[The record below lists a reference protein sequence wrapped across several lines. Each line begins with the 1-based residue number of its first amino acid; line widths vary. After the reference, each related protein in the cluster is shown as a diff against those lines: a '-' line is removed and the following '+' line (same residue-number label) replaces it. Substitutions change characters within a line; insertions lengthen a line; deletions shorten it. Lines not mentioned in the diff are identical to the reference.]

1 MKDTKQSFWSMSIDD
16 VFQQLK
22 TSIEGLKNQE
32 VQKRL
37 KIYGLNSI
45 KSKKR
50 NGIFVH
56 LISQFKSPI
65 ILILF
70 FAIALS
76 FFLKDTVDALI
87 ILIIVLVSGLLGF
100 WQEYSASNAVEKLLA
115 LVQIKVKVLRNGLS
129 TEVGEEE
136 IVPGDIVILKAGD
149 VIAAD
154 CLLIESNSLF
164 IDEATLTGETFPLE
178 KEAGILPENT
188 ALAQR
193 KNSLW
198 MGTHVISGSGKA
210 VVLVT
215 GKDTEFGKISERL
228 KLRPQ
233 ETEFE
238 HGVKIFG
245 YFLMEITLTLVII
258 IFAID
263 VILKKPI
270 LDSFLFSLALA
281 VGLTPQLL
289 PAIISINLAHGAKL
303 MAKVKVVVKRL
314 ASIENFGSMN
324 VLCSDK
330 TGTLTDG
337 VVQLQSTIDIDGNQ
351 SDKILLYAYLNA
363 SFESG
368 FINPID
374 EAIRTFK
381 QLDISKYAKLDEE
394 PYDFIRKRLSILL
407 TEPDDA
413 SKDGKRQIVITKGAL
428 KNVLSVCT
436 KAEMGDGKIV
446 ELTSAQDKIQKK
458 YEEYSNLGYRTLGIA
473 YKVGIESLHESEH
486 ESDMIFLGFITLFD
500 PLKPNIVSTINKL
513 KALGVNLKIITGDNR
528 LIAANVV
535 SQIGIVNVQI
545 LAGPELHQMSDS
557 ALLKKVSDISIFA
570 EVEPNQKERIIIA
583 LKKAGYV
590 VGYMGDGINDA
601 SALHA
606 ADVSISVDSAADVA
620 KEAADI
626 VLLEKNLEVL
636 IDGVKAGR
644 ITFANTLKYVF
655 MATSANFGNMF
666 SMAGASLFL
675 SFLPLLPK
683 QILLTNLMT
692 DFPEMTIAS
701 DSVDNELIMQPRR
714 WDIGFIKKFMLTF
727 GLISSVFDYITFGVL
742 LFLVKATNIQFRT
755 GWFIESVVSA
765 ALIVLVI
772 RSRKPFFKSVP
783 GKYLTIATLLI
794 VVATFIIPYTPLSAL
809 FGFQA
814 LPVWML
820 FIIAAIVALYIVTA
834 EIAKKIFYKFVK
846 Y

>member
-1 MKDTKQSFWSMSIDD
+1 MTEGKRNYWTMPIEDVMKE
-16 VFQQLK
+16 LK
-22 TSIEGLKNQE
+22 TSKDGITNDEGK
-32 VQKRL
+32 KRL
-37 KIYGLNSI
+37 ETFGLNAMEV
-45 KSKKR
+45 KKKDSVLSL
-50 NGIFVH
+50 F
-56 LISQFKSPI
+56 LSQFKSPI

-70 FAIALS
+70 FAIGLS
-76 FFLKDTVDALI
+76 FFLRDTLDAFI
-87 ILIIVLVSGLLGF
+87 ILAIVLMSGLLGF
-100 WQEYSASNAVEKLLA
+100 WQEYGANNAVEKLLA
-115 LVQIKVKVLRNGLS
+115 LVRIKAKLLRNGVATDIS
-129 TEVGEEE
+129 VEE
-136 IVPGDIVILKAGD
+136 IVPGDVVLLKAGD
-149 VIAAD
+149 IIPCD
-154 CLLIESNSLF
+154 CLILESQDLF
-164 IDEATLTGETFPLE
+164 IDEATLTGETYPLE
-178 KEAGILPENT
+178 KEVGVLPEAT

-210 VVLVT
+210 VVVT
-215 GKDTEFGKISERL
+215 TGVKTEFGKISERL
-228 KLRPQ
+228 KIKPE

-238 HGVKIFG
+238 LGVRKFG
-245 YFLMEITLTLVII
+245 FLLMEITLILVLA
-258 IFAID
+258 IFAINMF
-263 VILKKPI
+263 LKRPA

-303 MAKVKVVVKRL
+303 MAKVKVIVKRL
-314 ASIENFGSMN
+314 DSIENFGSMD
-324 VLCSDK
+324 VFCSDK

-337 VVQLQSTIDIDGNQ
+337 VVKLQSALDIDGNK

-381 QLDISKYAKLDEE
+381 KLDISGYTKIGEE

-407 TEPDDA
+407 TGPATSND
-413 SKDGKRQIVITKGAL
+413 SKKQIVISKGAL
-428 KNVLSVCT
+428 KNILSVCT
-436 KAEMGDGKIV
+436 KAEISEGKIV
-446 ELTSAQDKIQKK
+446 KLSSVQDKIQTK
-458 YEEYSNLGYRTLGIA
+458 YEEYSNQGFRTLGIA

-486 ESDMIFLGFITLFD
+486 EADMIFLGFITLFD
-500 PLKPNIVSTINKL
+500 PLKPNITDTINKL
-513 KALGVNLKIITGDNR
+513 KALGVNLKIITGDNK

-535 SQIGIVNVQI
+535 SQMGILNAQI
-545 LAGPELHQMSDS
+545 LTGPELHEMAEDIL
-557 ALLKKVSDISIFA
+557 AKKVSDISIFA
-570 EVEPNQKERIIIA
+570 EIEPNQKEQIILA
-583 LKKAGYV
+583 LKKAGHV

-636 IDGVKAGR
+636 INGVKAGR

-675 SFLPLLPK
+675 PFLPLLPK
-683 QILLTNLMT
+683 QILLTNLLT

-701 DSVDNELIMQPRR
+701 DTVDDELVMRPRR

-727 GLISSVFDYITFGVL
+727 GFISSLFDYLTFGVL
-742 LFLVKATNIQFRT
+742 IFLVKATDVQFRT

-765 ALIVLVI
+765 CLIVLVI
-772 RSRKPFFKSVP
+772 RTRKSFYKSAP
-783 GKYLTIATLLI
+783 GKYLALTTLLI
-794 VVATFIIPYTPLSAL
+794 VVITMLLPYTPISGLL
-809 FGFQA
+809 GFQP
-814 LPVWML
+814 LPIWVL
-820 FIIAAIVALYIVTA
+820 LVIFAIVACYIVTA
-834 EIAKKIFYKFVK
+834 EIGKKLFYKIVK

>member
-16 VFQQLK
+16 VFSQLK

-37 KIYGLNSI
+37 VTYGLNSI

-50 NGIFVH
+50 NGIFMH

-115 LVQIKVKVLRNGLS
+115 LVQIKVEVLRNGLS

-178 KEAGILPENT
+178 KEASILPENT

-228 KLRPQ
+228 KLRPK

-314 ASIENFGSMN
+314 ASIENFGSMD

-381 QLDISKYAKLDEE
+381 QIDISKYAKLDEE

-446 ELTSAQDKIQKK
+446 ELTSAQGKIQKK

-535 SQIGIVNVQI
+535 SQIGIVNAQI

-583 LKKAGYV
+583 FKKAGYV

-683 QILLTNLMT
+683 QILLTNLLT

-765 ALIVLVI
+765 AIIVLVI

-783 GKYLTIATLLI
+783 GKYLTITTLLI

-809 FGFQA
+809 LGFQA